1 MDLIAALHITY
12 ENSDNKSIEVVIDIP
27 KSAKSNGSCD
37 DEHLTLTFTDKNG
50 TEFNVTWF
58 FALNKEVFSVSNLTV
73 DFNLSPKTFPDAKSS
88 GKPVTAMLKEEV
100 DYLKADKGHSLKC
113 VADKKVSLNDD
124 VTKGIELK
132 IDDIQF
138 QAYMDS
144 PNGKFGDEENC
155 VSSKGRDIVPIAVG
169 CALVGLVVI
178 VLVAYLIGR
187 RRSRQA
193 GYQSV

>member
-1 MDLIAALHITY
+1 LKAALHVTY
-12 ENSDNKSIEVVIDIP
+12 ENVDNKSIEVVIDIP
-27 KSAKSNGSCD
+27 KTAKSSGSCE
-37 DEHLTLTFTDKNG
+37 DEYLTLTFTNKNG
-50 TEFNVTWF
+50 TQFNVTWF

-73 DFNLSPKTFPDAKSS
+73 AFNLSARTFPDAK
-88 GKPVTAMLKEEV
+88 GGDKPVTASLKAEV

-113 VADKKVSLNDD
+113 VADKSVTLNDD
-124 VTKGIELK
+124 VTKGIDLK

-138 QAYMDS
+138 QAFMNSTD
-144 PNGKFGDEENC
+144 GKFGDEENC
-155 VSSKGRDIVPIAVG
+155 VSSKGKDIVPIAVG